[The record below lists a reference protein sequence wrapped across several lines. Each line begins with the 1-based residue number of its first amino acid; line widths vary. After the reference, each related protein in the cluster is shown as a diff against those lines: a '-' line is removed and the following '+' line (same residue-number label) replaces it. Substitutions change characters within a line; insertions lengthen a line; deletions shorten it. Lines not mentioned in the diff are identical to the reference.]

1 MTGTE
6 VQHGS
11 EQADGVIDLL
21 GMLAYASLSSY
32 FRLSA
37 DASVAASLP
46 DRVVLAEMAVG
57 EYDHFRR
64 LQRRLEELNADP
76 NAAMQP
82 FVQAL
87 DAFHASTRPADWL
100 EGLVK
105 AYVGDGFSA
114 DFYRTIADL
123 ADPQTQALVNEV
135 LADTGQSD
143 FVITRVRE
151 AIVADPPLA
160 GRLTLWAR
168 RLVGEA
174 LGEVQRIAAEREPL
188 ARLLRN
194 GDSSQPGKIGRM
206 FATLTDGHSRRMD
219 ALGLARPERRGTTSG
234 AANRPFRAIRSR
246 VKDRNRSAN
255 PQ

>member
-6 VQHGS
+6 VQPGS
-11 EQADGVIDLL
+11 EHADGVIDLL

-114 DFYRTIADL
+114 DFYRTVADL
-123 ADPQTQALVNEV
+123 ADPETHFKVLLELYQAELGKDKPVPPSVVAVQQAKRSETP
-135 LADTGQSD
+135 AYA
-143 FVITRVRE
+143 E
-151 AIVADPPLA
+151 AISDLNAALIDHIQVPDSDL
-160 GRLTLWAR
+160 
-168 RLVGEA
+168 EA
-174 LGEVQRIAAEREPL
+174 LGKQRAQAIQGALVA
-188 ARLLRN
+188 
-194 GDSSQPGKIGRM
+194 
-206 FATLTDGHSRRMD
+206 DGQV
-219 ALGLARPERRGTTSG
+219 ET
-234 AANRPFRAIRSR
+234 SR
-246 VKDRNRSAN
+246 VFVVSA
-255 PQ
+255 PAKAPSGEKVKIELALR